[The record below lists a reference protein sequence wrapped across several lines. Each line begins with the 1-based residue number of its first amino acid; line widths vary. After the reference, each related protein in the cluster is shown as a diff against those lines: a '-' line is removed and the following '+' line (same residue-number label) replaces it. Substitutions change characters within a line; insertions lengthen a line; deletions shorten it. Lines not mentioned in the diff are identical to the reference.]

1 MSQLSLPLLYRHI
14 LRAAKQFPSIK
25 RDSIVQEIKIEFSAN
40 KNLSSAEE
48 IQQKR
53 ALAVSSLRQ
62 LEEYVGISRDDS
74 PQWEVFLKG
83 PANAS

>member
-1 MSQLSLPLLYRHI
+1 MQ
-14 LRAAKQFPSIK
+14 
-25 RDSIVQEIKIEFSAN
+25 
-40 KNLSSAEE
+40 NLSSAEE

-53 ALAVSSLRQ
+53 ALAVSSLQQ